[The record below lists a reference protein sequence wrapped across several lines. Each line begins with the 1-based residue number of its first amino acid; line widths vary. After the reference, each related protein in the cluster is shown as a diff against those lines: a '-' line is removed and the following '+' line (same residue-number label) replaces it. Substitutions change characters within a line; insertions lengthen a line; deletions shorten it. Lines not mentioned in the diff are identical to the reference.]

1 MLSVVSGC
9 SSTTQRFDDKDL
21 HFKLLS
27 HQSMN
32 GEDIYTIRISSTS
45 SLKLTHL
52 TMDLTYPIK
61 TTTGSKWNPFS
72 VAGKTSEQLVNLKRG
87 QSTQFTFDA
96 PIKEVFG
103 DSKRLDFKNPE
114 IKL

>member
-1 MLSVVSGC
+1 M
-9 SSTTQRFDDKDL
+9 
-21 HFKLLS
+21 
-27 HQSMN
+27 
-32 GEDIYTIRISSTS
+32 ISIS
-45 SLKLTHL
+45 
-52 TMDLTYPIK
+52 
-61 TTTGSKWNPFS
+61 PFA

-114 IKL
+114 IKLEGYVHEANKDTPFQMSGNLSIFLSEYQWVT